1 MREYFIGRV
10 FVLESAPSDEAFSVE
25 FPIGT
30 QGPDTPLGLLLELD
44 DGDLTPASRQRVKS
58 LLEGSTLSPETLR
71 ANRHTPIEVQE
82 RIARQIR
89 TDLVQ
94 YEDVLRWTR
103 VPSGPELHSV
113 CDLIFDHLESNLL
126 RDYRV
131 FSAASLTWHLNTL
144 RTARDLSAYIARLL
158 NGRFEGETPGDAV
171 ERGLKFIRNVVCQR
185 FPRDLMVIDAIQREV
200 FNQQGVKPGDYALFA
215 EQTENLFMPSALFAL
230 DEYGVPVQTAQRLRS
245 QLLPAT
251 TLNVVLERLARLD
264 LTQLD
269 LTTFEVDLLSE
280 VRRLAP
286 PSSSRR
292 TPI

>member
-1 MREYFIGRV
+1 LDHFTYKNIEGRAGRMREYFIGRV

-44 DGDLTPASRQRVKS
+44 DGDLTPASRQRLKS
-58 LLEGSTLSPETLR
+58 LFEKSTLSPETLR

-94 YEDVLRWTR
+94 YENLLRWTR

-144 RTARDLSAYIARLL
+144 RTGRDL
-158 NGRFEGETPGDAV
+158 GETSVPISLACLTDDW
-171 ERGLKFIRNVVCQR
+171 RGRR
-185 FPRDLMVIDAIQREV
+185 
-200 FNQQGVKPGDYALFA
+200 QG
-215 EQTENLFMPSALFAL
+215 MP
-230 DEYGVPVQTAQRLRS
+230 
-245 QLLPAT
+245 
-251 TLNVVLERLARLD
+251 LNA
-264 LTQLD
+264 
-269 LTTFEVDLLSE
+269 
-280 VRRLAP
+280 A
-286 PSSSRR
+286 
-292 TPI
+292 